1 MNPKFHEYQKEKNKT
16 MSKKKISFSTKGHR
30 ADIGEYKINRMLP
43 NRYADAVGPFVFL
56 DHMMPVKH
64 SADEPHK
71 EVNGTGAHP
80 HRGIATLTYI
90 LNGEA
95 DHHDSYGHRAI
106 VHSGGAQWMKA
117 GNGIIHDEAINVDS
131 QTHDFLTHGMQFW
144 INLPAKNKAE
154 SPEYLSIQAKE
165 VPQQKFN
172 DGKGWI
178 KVIVGEYEGLVS
190 RIPNYSKQFLYHIHI
205 EPGKQFSINTERE
218 LEYAAFLPLHNA
230 VINDTEYHQG
240 EIIEFDRNGGQIEIS
255 NNSADAID
263 IILFGG
269 ETYMEPIVAQGP
281 FVMNSE
287 SEIGQAYRDFYAG
300 KYGTVNYQKET
311 TVKSKTI

>member
-1 MNPKFHEYQKEKNKT
+1 M
-16 MSKKKISFSTKGHR
+16 KKKISFSTKGFR
-30 ADIGEYKINRMLP
+30 ADIGEYKIHRMLP
-43 NRYADAVGPFVFL
+43 NRYADAEGPFVFL
-56 DHMMPVKH
+56 DHLMPAKH
-64 SADEPHK
+64 SPDEPLK

-117 GNGIIHDEAINVDS
+117 GNGIIHDESVNVDS
-131 QTHDFLTHGMQFW
+131 QTNDFLTHGMQFW

-154 SPEYLSIQAKE
+154 KPEYLPLQENEI
-165 VPQQKFN
+165 PLQKFG

-178 KVIVGEYEGLVS
+178 KVIVGEYEGLAS
-190 RIPNYSKQFLYHIHI
+190 RIPNYSKQFLYHIHL
-205 EPGKQFSINTERE
+205 EAGKQFSIETERD
-218 LEYAAFLPLHNA
+218 LEYAGFLPLHNA
-230 VINDTEYHQG
+230 MINDTEYHKG
-240 EIIEFDRNGGQIEIS
+240 EIIEFDRNGGQIEIN

-263 IILFGG
+263 IVLFGG

-300 KYGTVNYQKET
+300 KYGTVNYEKET
-311 TVKSKTI
+311 IKN